1 MEGKN
6 IDAEK
11 GGNRPAALKPG
22 YLAALVGMLTLVL
35 VIFAVYEIDA
45 SRQIIRRAMEN
56 GALSLAEAVARA
68 GENALR
74 ADAEIEAMA
83 AEHLLDNARLI
94 RELESKGGLSDT
106 LLMRI
111 GEENGLFR
119 IHIFDSTGVRLVS
132 NLRGMGWNRPKQ
144 PLGAVEE
151 LAPILNGW
159 EEEQIIGFKQAK
171 YRSGNRFAA
180 AVRRY
185 GGGAVLVNIDAAQ
198 MLAFRRAAGVGRL
211 IQEIEA
217 NPGVIYIAV
226 QDTVGIFLASQ
237 KVVGLTRIVEDR
249 FLEDAWSQGNSQ
261 SRITE
266 FEGQEVFE
274 TVMPFTVDEE
284 GDGLLRIG
292 LGMEGL
298 QAEEARVMKHLG
310 LLTVLLIVLGT
321 TGVGWVAVRQNFR
334 LLDEAHA
341 HMQTYSG
348 RILESMA
355 DAVVATD
362 ADGTVQVFNRAA
374 ERLFGISA
382 GEVQN
387 QPCSAIM
394 REGASPLERT
404 LQSGEELREEE
415 CTFRNRRGREIIL
428 SVSTSLVRNRQGQVE
443 TAVAVIQD
451 LTEKR
456 ELEADLRRRDRLV
469 AMGELASGMA
479 HEVRN
484 PLNAISIIVQR
495 LGREFEPITDQQQYR
510 DFIKTVRDE
519 VRRVDRIVQQF
530 LTFAR
535 PPVLAPQSVDL
546 DELLEESVRVI
557 EPKAQER
564 NIGVQRSF
572 AGIGTV
578 RVDPEQ
584 MKQVVLNLLSNAVEA
599 TAEGAIRIATRT
611 LEDERVEIEVED
623 TGTGI
628 SPEDLERIFDLYY
641 TTKAEGM
648 GLGLGMVQRIVSEH
662 GGRVTVKSEMGA
674 GTKFILNLPRGKDDG
689 ERDDSGH

>member
-1 MEGKN
+1 M
-6 IDAEK
+6 
-11 GGNRPAALKPG
+11 
-22 YLAALVGMLTLVL
+22 L

-45 SRQIIRRAMEN
+45 SRQIIRRAMED

-106 LLMRI
+106 LLTRI
-111 GEENGLFR
+111 AEENGLFR
-119 IHIFDSTGVRLVS
+119 IHVFDSKGVRLVS
-132 NLRGMGWNRPKQ
+132 NIRGMGWNRPGQ
-144 PLGAVEE
+144 PRGPVEE
-151 LAPILNGW
+151 LAPILKGG
-159 EEEQIIGFKQAK
+159 EKERIIGFKQAR
-171 YRSGNRFAA
+171 YRAGDRFAA

-185 GGGAVLVNIDAAQ
+185 GGGAVLVNMDAAQ

-211 IQEIEA
+211 IQEIGA

-226 QDTVGIFLASQ
+226 QDTVGILLASQ
-237 KVVGLTRIVEDR
+237 RVVGLTRIVEDR
-249 FLEDAWSQGNSQ
+249 FLEEAWSQGSSQ

-266 FEGQEVFE
+266 FEGQEIFE

-284 GDGLLRIG
+284 ADGLLRIG

-341 HMQTYSG
+341 RMQTYSS

-362 ADGTVQVFNRAA
+362 ANGTVQVFNGAA
-374 ERLFGISA
+374 ERLFGLSA

-387 QPCSAIM
+387 QPCSVIM

-404 LQSGEELREEE
+404 LESGEELREEE
-415 CTFRNRRGREIIL
+415 CSYRNRRGREIIL
-428 SVSTSLVRNRQGQVE
+428 SVSTSLVRNRQGRVE

-456 ELEADLRRRDRLV
+456 ALEADLQRRDRLV
-469 AMGELASGMA
+469 AMGELASGVA

-484 PLNAISIIVQR
+484 PLNAISVIVQR
-495 LGREFEPITDQQQYR
+495 LGREFEPIADPEQYR

-519 VRRVDRIVQQF
+519 VRRINRIVQQF

-535 PPVLAPQSVDL
+535 PPDLAPQPVDL
-546 DELLEESVRVI
+546 DELLEEAVRVI
-557 EPKAQER
+557 EPRAQGR
-564 NIGVQRSF
+564 DIVVQRSF
-572 AGIGTV
+572 AGIGIV

-584 MKQVVLNLLSNAVEA
+584 MKQVMLNLLSNAVEA
-599 TAEGAIRIATRT
+599 TAEGTIRIATRM
-611 LEDERVEIEVED
+611 LDDERVEVEVED

-628 SPEDLERIFDLYY
+628 PPEDLERIFDLYY
-641 TTKAEGM
+641 TTNAEGT

-662 GGRVTVKSEMGA
+662 GGRITVKSEMGT
-674 GTKFILNLPRGKDDG
+674 GTRFILNLPRGKEYE